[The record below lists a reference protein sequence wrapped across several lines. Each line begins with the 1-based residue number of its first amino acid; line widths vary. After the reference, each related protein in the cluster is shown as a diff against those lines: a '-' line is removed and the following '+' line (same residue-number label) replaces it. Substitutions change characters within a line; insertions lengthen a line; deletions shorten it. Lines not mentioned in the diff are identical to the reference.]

1 MLPRCP
7 PVGLGRCSRRP
18 SETGPTACPC
28 RARGVFVDAPGP
40 SQGPR
45 QLGCGVAFGGMR
57 TEAGTRGSSLEGAA
71 TWQVLKPG
79 GGQVPASHLP
89 CCPTAGLGASHV
101 EHGRLVVPAASR
113 PPSQG
118 QAAPRG
124 ACSAGL
130 APVRLAFTSSP
141 SARVSPRAPRG
152 LQVRRPLLM
161 PGLGFARHTPG
172 PGCEELS
179 APRCQHQC
187 RGPRSAALLP
197 SLETLF
203 PPARKCGWAQQ
214 WTAGAGGAGTAS
226 ASFLSR
232 PPVSRAVP
240 CAAPC
245 QAWPSPFT
253 ACGLWRDPSG
263 GVGSRSDWEIWPA
276 ASRGDSLTPRAS
288 RGRFAFP
295 LPRQLSGLQGEDE
308 NPLKEAGKSGL
319 RSPPNSFCIF
329 FSMCHHVLE
338 NHCQGDKTSADS
350 KAASDRRGLCV
361 PAWFQPLVWQLLE
374 CVHRLSGDRPAHD
387 SARRPARRPLLARP
401 LWLPAVRGLRG
412 PQGGAHAP
420 SPVAVD
426 HRVPSCL
433 SGLRVAPASVQP
445 GPVTQA
451 CCRCHPWRVLLF
463 VPCHP
468 GP

>member
-1 MLPRCP
+1 
-7 PVGLGRCSRRP
+7 
-18 SETGPTACPC
+18 
-28 RARGVFVDAPGP
+28 
-40 SQGPR
+40 
-45 QLGCGVAFGGMR
+45 
-57 TEAGTRGSSLEGAA
+57 
-71 TWQVLKPG
+71 
-79 GGQVPASHLP
+79 
-89 CCPTAGLGASHV
+89 
-101 EHGRLVVPAASR
+101 
-113 PPSQG
+113 
-118 QAAPRG
+118 
-124 ACSAGL
+124 
-130 APVRLAFTSSP
+130 
-141 SARVSPRAPRG
+141 
-152 LQVRRPLLM
+152 M

-172 PGCEELS
+172 PGREELS

-401 LWLPAVRGLRG
+401 RGACVGHRGRCARAVPRGRRSPSPLVSQWPARRSSICPAWACHPGLLQVPPLEGAPVRPVPPRALTSAVQVQTAVR
-412 PQGGAHAP
+412 
-420 SPVAVD
+420 
-426 HRVPSCL
+426 
-433 SGLRVAPASVQP
+433 APASAGVASAILHVAP
-445 GPVTQA
+445 WKLGSSAVGRAGKVLDAVTLRPEPAALPASLGSSRQA
-451 CCRCHPWRVLLF
+451 QHDQLARGVALPAEGAAACVRLLTAAA
-463 VPCHP
+463 VCTLSSW
-468 GP
+468 